1 MQAGCL
7 VARRRLWRLLQVS
20 RSSAEVL
27 SVRTLWVRPSESR
40 CCHCHKHSDKVKAQR
55 CLLVCALAH
64 RRTHDLHAV
73 CVKAT
78 INLHSLPS
86 SEQRLGWSRGNLEH
100 EFRRQGI
107 PLPQE
112 ECAVREGV
120 TCPACPNLNTFQL
133 SKRPELQ
140 SRADQERGQSACR
153 EKAPLPR
160 PLVVPS
166 SENQC
171 EPSAESLILP
181 LLPRRASSHFGSPPL
196 PETLVHA
203 TA

>member
-7 VARRRLWRLLQVS
+7 VARRGLWRLLQVS

-73 CVKAT
+73 CIKAT

-100 EFRRQGI
+100 ETGHPLAPRRMRGSGGGH
-107 PLPQE
+107 LP
-112 ECAVREGV
+112 R
-120 TCPACPNLNTFQL
+120 L
-133 SKRPELQ
+133 PEPEYLPVEQ
-140 SRADQERGQSACR
+140 KARAAKSGRSRAWTVRM
-153 EKAPLPR
+153 P
-160 PLVVPS
+160 
-166 SENQC
+166 
-171 EPSAESLILP
+171 
-181 LLPRRASSHFGSPPL
+181 
-196 PETLVHA
+196 
-203 TA
+203 

>member
-27 SVRTLWVRPSESR
+27 SVRTLWARPSESR

-55 CLLVCALAH
+55 CLLVCALAQ

-112 ECAVREGV
+112 ECAVGEGGHL
-120 TCPACPNLNTFQL
+120 PRL
-133 SKRPELQ
+133 PEPEYLQ
-140 SRADQERGQSACR
+140 VEQTARAAKSGRSRAWTVRM
-153 EKAPLPR
+153 P
-160 PLVVPS
+160 
-166 SENQC
+166 
-171 EPSAESLILP
+171 
-181 LLPRRASSHFGSPPL
+181 
-196 PETLVHA
+196 
-203 TA
+203 